1 MYTFRALPP
10 TGTGGDAGEL
20 VESTKQEEFSVPEEA
35 KNFSFHQKEEKVSAM
50 DGDAILY
57 QRTWQIS
64 GRGSGN
70 SETLPVGPAGGCTLL
85 HL

>member
-1 MYTFRALPP
+1 M
-10 TGTGGDAGEL
+10 
-20 VESTKQEEFSVPEEA
+20 PEEA